1 MLILREH
8 KVWELYI
15 GARVFGGTETHDYSG
30 VYFERSPAI
39 RAFLRQ
45 DCCDYYGEPFS
56 EINVILCHSGEFRAS
71 ESYLMSSTPN
81 EWTVF
86 SYVICVRTV
95 SVFPPELPSQHGKAT
110 PGPLSL
116 RSLRGRRHST
126 GAGF

>member
-15 GARVFGGTETHDYSG
+15 GARVFGGDETPDYSG
-30 VYFERSPAI
+30 VSFERNLAI
-39 RAFLRQ
+39 YAFLRQ
-45 DCCDYYGEPFS
+45 DCYDYYGEPFT
-56 EINVILCHSGEFRAS
+56 EIKVILSHSGEFRAS
-71 ESYLMSSTPN
+71 ESYLMSSTQN

-86 SYVICVRTV
+86 SYGICVRTA
-95 SVFPPELPSQHGKAT
+95 SIFPPQLPSQNGEAT

-116 RSLRGRRHST
+116 CSLRGRRHST